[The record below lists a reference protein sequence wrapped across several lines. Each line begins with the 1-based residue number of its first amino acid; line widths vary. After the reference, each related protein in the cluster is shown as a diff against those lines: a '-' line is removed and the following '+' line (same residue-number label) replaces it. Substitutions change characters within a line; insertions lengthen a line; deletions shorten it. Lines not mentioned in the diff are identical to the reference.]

1 MYNHK
6 RDVDNG
12 GGDGGHGGHGGH
24 RGRGLN
30 STGRRSWWWYSRQ
43 SYCSFRHRR
52 TPGTQP
58 QQLWSCSS
66 RIVLEVV
73 RVCHQVVNDIS
84 EYKRLC
90 SRLRGW
96 PMPTQPPTTLRGCMP
111 PSSFLIEA
119 NTEPRWGYWGCCCLP
134 RSESLRAGASLPCP
148 PFCGLCVMMTI
159 VVVVMMMIMRPTK
172 VCHSI
177 KTLKTGQI
185 DFIWCTT
192 TLFFS
197 LRQIISIISNS
208 KGFSYNSLT
217 VRRKE
222 NRC

>member
-1 MYNHK
+1 MMAVVMEATEAIEAVGWTAQAE
-6 RDVDNG
+6 VD
-12 GGDGGHGGHGGH
+12 GD
-24 RGRGLN
+24 
-30 STGRRSWWWYSRQ
+30 TGRVIVL
-43 SYCSFRHRR
+43 FAIEERR
-52 TPGTQP
+52 TQP

-197 LRQIISIISNS
+197 SSSDYFNYF
-208 KGFSYNSLT
+208 K
-217 VRRKE
+217 
-222 NRC
+222 